1 VTVLRKEIKPMEI
14 EPFLDIGLETMCVE
28 VAATVGERT

>member
-1 VTVLRKEIKPMEI
+1 MKRLISADTTQI